1 MRSNSEN
8 NLMLYL
14 FSKYVCLP
22 MLQDAQQDVTEKWR
36 NCLVQHRE
44 SFAEFVDCI
53 EDMFLRA
60 LKFCGMEDVIP
71 KILYSFFFDISNQLR
86 IIPTEILGFQFL
98 DIKGNE
104 LISFGLFIEQTD
116 ILLKLCVDVFEFEI
130 RHKALSLE
138 CFHHFLHL

>member
-1 MRSNSEN
+1 
-8 NLMLYL
+8 
-14 FSKYVCLP
+14 

-86 IIPTEILGFQFL
+86 IIPTEILGF
-98 DIKGNE
+98 
-104 LISFGLFIEQTD
+104 
-116 ILLKLCVDVFEFEI
+116 
-130 RHKALSLE
+130 
-138 CFHHFLHL
+138 